1 MNDDY
6 SELRAKHYAV
16 WVPKEQRGECD
27 FCVTPYPC
35 PTIRLLDEVERLRA
49 AIPIGNRDDSMD
61 DMEATIAWG
70 EAEVARL
77 RESLGRIAFGAHVT
91 FEDAKK
97 IAFNALGPWQPIDAA
112 LNSSAARY
120 HCHCDRHPARHPSG
134 SMSTGCDRE
143 STYRGECSTGQ
154 QNAPVAEGDAP

>member
-49 AIPIGNRDDSMD
+49 EDNCDACPQSVRDFYATAHNFLGALKDYREGTDTESRLARKEASFRRSFER
-61 DMEATIAWG
+61 MEGLVAAHF
-70 EAEVARL
+70 EAGHHTR
-77 RESLGRIAFGAHVT
+77 
-91 FEDAKK
+91 
-97 IAFNALGPWQPIDAA
+97 AA
-112 LNSSAARY
+112 LNSS
-120 HCHCDRHPARHPSG
+120 PEV
-134 SMSTGCDRE
+134 TG
-143 STYRGECSTGQ
+143 
-154 QNAPVAEGDAP
+154 

>member
-49 AIPIGNRDDSMD
+49 ALVENPCERFVVGCNLVHTDVDDGDPDRAPLPM
-61 DMEATIAWG
+61 
-70 EAEVARL
+70 AERCL
-77 RESLGRIAFGAHVT
+77 RCQVE
-91 FEDAKK
+91 
-97 IAFNALGPWQPIDAA
+97 AA
-112 LNSSAARY
+112 LNSSTEEA
-120 HCHCDRHPARHPSG
+120 
-134 SMSTGCDRE
+134 
-143 STYRGECSTGQ
+143 
-154 QNAPVAEGDAP
+154 